1 MELQAG
7 TSLQNGRYRVERV
20 LGQGGFGITYLGV
33 QIYLSRKVAIK
44 EFFMEDFCL
53 RNSEQYVTAPTD
65 TNKGLVDSF
74 RRKFIKEAQ
83 NIAKLKHPNIVSI
96 IDVFEDNGTAYYVME
111 SLDGGSLANKVSQGA
126 LPEHVALRYIRQVAS
141 ALEYIHSNNM
151 MHLDIKPANILLDGN
166 DNAVVIDFGLSKQYD
181 DTGQQTSTTPVGISH
196 GYAPIEQYS
205 KNGVGTFSPSTD
217 IYSLGATLY
226 KLLTGATPPEAN
238 RIYDEGLPPL
248 PAHITHNTRIAIET
262 AMQPRRKDRPQS
274 IAAFLQ
280 LLQSGTSVPSCNDVT
295 SSPSF
300 KEGNVGATVPHS
312 TAGAKRSVSQ
322 PDNNVS
328 RSNQPA
334 ETGKKSSLLWLWIT
348 LPIVLVVTVAAA
360 LFFILD
366 SPESYDKHDEGVVV
380 EEFGVPDVPAAAFD
394 SVIPSGKSGVKR
406 NENAAGIKRIKPDDG
421 VEETAEKKPESKMKQ
436 PGAQVGAD
444 ENVEP
449 VEEAPAKKKSSG
461 MRLVPV
467 NKGKSTSSG
476 GSRKS
481 PDTADQVIRIKSK

>member
-53 RNSEQYVTAPTD
+53 RNSAQYVTAPTD

-248 PAHITHNTRIAIET
+248 PAHITQNTRIAIET
-262 AMQPRRKDRPQS
+262 AMQPRRR
-274 IAAFLQ
+274 
-280 LLQSGTSVPSCNDVT
+280 
-295 SSPSF
+295 
-300 KEGNVGATVPHS
+300 
-312 TAGAKRSVSQ
+312 
-322 PDNNVS
+322 
-328 RSNQPA
+328 
-334 ETGKKSSLLWLWIT
+334 
-348 LPIVLVVTVAAA
+348 IVHRV
-360 LFFILD
+360 
-366 SPESYDKHDEGVVV
+366 
-380 EEFGVPDVPAAAFD
+380 
-394 SVIPSGKSGVKR
+394 
-406 NENAAGIKRIKPDDG
+406 
-421 VEETAEKKPESKMKQ
+421 
-436 PGAQVGAD
+436 
-444 ENVEP
+444 
-449 VEEAPAKKKSSG
+449 
-461 MRLVPV
+461 
-467 NKGKSTSSG
+467 
-476 GSRKS
+476 
-481 PDTADQVIRIKSK
+481 